1 MFQHFKS
8 DKFEIF
14 MLWKAISSVL
24 RRQFMSKMFAIINCY
39 FYAYYYFHGL
49 LFKYL
54 ILFIFCVGFL
64 NFLDNHFQQVYS
76 GTLFGV

>member
-1 MFQHFKS
+1 
-8 DKFEIF
+8 
-14 MLWKAISSVL
+14 
-24 RRQFMSKMFAIINCY
+24 MSKMFAIIDCH

-54 ILFIFCVGFL
+54 IFFIFCAGFL